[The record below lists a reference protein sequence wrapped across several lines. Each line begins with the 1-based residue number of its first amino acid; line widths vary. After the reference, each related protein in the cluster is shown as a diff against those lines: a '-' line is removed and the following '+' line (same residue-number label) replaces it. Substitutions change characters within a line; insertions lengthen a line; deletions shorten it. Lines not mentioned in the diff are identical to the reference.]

1 MSSRWHI
8 RHPARWIAT
17 GVLAVLVVL
26 GVVLATRPSATATQ
40 VASPLVGK
48 EAPSFSQ
55 TSLEGAPVSLA
66 QYRGRYVYV
75 NFFASW
81 CQPCQAEEPALVDF
95 QFQQSHLPDGA
106 ALLSVVYDDPDNAAR
121 AYVRQWG
128 VRWPTIPDPGGQIA
142 SSYGVTSP
150 PTTYLIDPRG
160 RIVGEWY
167 SSVTVADLDSML
179 ASARKGR

>member
-1 MSSRWHI
+1 MTRRRA

-17 GVLAVLVVL
+17 GVLVVLVVL

-40 VASPLVGK
+40 AASPLVGK
-48 EAPSFSQ
+48 QAPPFSQ
-55 TSLEGAPVSLA
+55 TSLEGSPVRLS
-66 QYRGRYVYV
+66 QYRGKFVYV

-95 QFQQSHLPDGA
+95 HFQQSHLRDGA
-106 ALLSVVYDDPDNAAR
+106 ALVSVIYDDPDSAAR

-150 PTTYLIDPRG
+150 PTTYLIDPSG
-160 RIVGEWY
+160 RIVGEWL

-179 ASARKGR
+179 ATARRAS

>member
-1 MSSRWHI
+1 M
-8 RHPARWIAT
+8 
-17 GVLAVLVVL
+17 VLVVM

-48 EAPSFSQ
+48 QAPSFSQ
-55 TSLEGAPVSLA
+55 TSLGGAPVRLS
-66 QYRGRYVYV
+66 QYRGRFVYV

-95 QFQQSHLPDGA
+95 HFQQSRLPNGA
-106 ALLSVVYDDPDNAAR
+106 ALVSVVYDDPNGAAR
-121 AYVRQWG
+121 AYIQQWG

-150 PTTYLIDPRG
+150 PTTYLINPRG

-179 ASARKGR
+179 ATARRGG